1 MPKDTI
7 WECAPHTK
15 AKHQLLKNYLDAWF
29 PILGRYNGKIVFIDG
44 FAGPGIYTDG
54 EVGSPLIAIRSAFGQ
69 QAFIG
74 DTEILFLFIEKD
86 QKRLDSLLEL
96 VSNEQKPESFKTHC
110 VNDDFL
116 EIITSEL
123 DELDSN
129 GKNNAPIFAFIDPFG
144 FSQVPYKLLKRLLQ
158 RDKTEAFIYFPRDHV
173 NRFLEQDKV
182 KTHIQSLFGL
192 DEIVLPEGS
201 GNRLEQVKVLYHN
214 QLKKIAKYVGSFT
227 MKDMRNHPIYDL
239 FFVSNH
245 RLGFVKMKEAM
256 WAVDKS
262 GGFSFSDRTNQSQII
277 LFQPDPVE
285 ELVNRLKVTG
295 AGKTAVTFDE
305 LETYFV
311 ENTNYLATHV
321 KNALKRLEAQAL
333 IKCKP
338 LKTDGTKRRNNTFPS
353 GTIIDFLP

>member
-1 MPKDTI
+1 MQRSTI

-44 FAGPGIYTDG
+44 FAGPGVYTDG
-54 EVGSPLIAIRSAFGQ
+54 EAGSPLIAIRSALGQ

-74 DTEILFLFIEKD
+74 NTEVLFLFIEKD

-96 VSNEQKPESFKTHC
+96 VANEQKPESFKTHC
-110 VNDDFL
+110 IKDDFL
-116 EIITSEL
+116 EIITGEL

-158 RDKTEAFIYFPRDHV
+158 RDRTEAFIYFPRDHV
-173 NRFLEQDKV
+173 NRFLEQDSV

-201 GNRLEQVKVLYHN
+201 GNRLEQVKLLYHN

-227 MKDMRNHPIYDL
+227 MRDMRNHPIYDL

-245 RLGFVKMKEAM
+245 IMGFIKMKEAM

-262 GGFSFSDRTNQSQII
+262 GGFSFSDRTNQNQIM

-295 AGKTAVTFDE
+295 AGKTNVTFDE
-305 LETYFV
+305 LEKFFV
-311 ENTNYLATHV
+311 ENTNYLSTHV
-321 KNALKRLEAQAL
+321 KNALKRLEAEVL
-333 IKCKP
+333 IKCHA
-338 LKTDGTKRRNNTFPS
+338 LKSDGQPRRKNTFPS
-353 GTIIDFLP
+353 GTIIDFLL